1 MIYRIYNCFTQN
13 LQMYLKMK
21 LLGFAYRK
29 ANKGL
34 LFAPFAS
41 AEATSELGQITS
53 NSALV

>member
-1 MIYRIYNCFTQN
+1 MIYRIHNCFTPD

-21 LLGFAYRK
+21 LFGFAYRK

-41 AEATSELGQITS
+41 TEATSELGQITS